1 MDGVVNLM
9 TVMKNVFRAFKS
21 TSEHLSNF
29 FRFIII
35 EGLFVRFNFLHIKFN
50 YTEYTGWGKAVINS
64 TFYPKLCT
72 WSQLFLHKHNDSED
86 DSVKHQG
93 FICYTG
99 CQYVGKM
106 FWKKYIFH
114 VLGVNR
120 DTKKEII
127 CHFNMNERYFPEM
140 YFNKA

>member
-50 YTEYTGWGKAVINS
+50 YTEYTG
-64 TFYPKLCT
+64 
-72 WSQLFLHKHNDSED
+72 
-86 DSVKHQG
+86 
-93 FICYTG
+93 
-99 CQYVGKM
+99 
-106 FWKKYIFH
+106 
-114 VLGVNR
+114 
-120 DTKKEII
+120 
-127 CHFNMNERYFPEM
+127 
-140 YFNKA
+140 